1 MAMGLQSLSF
11 ENRFST
17 LWRCLYM
24 FYSILRGVF
33 ALLLAEYGGNA
44 TLNQGRTIGV
54 AVVTFVAQKR
64 ARSRQVRWQCCAPL
78 WPDCCPSVSNSSTGR
93 ISPSQTA
100 CGLEFSPPL
109 VWSIARG
116 TSPFYQTASRAVR
129 YEVVGVDH
137 QAIRRTI
144 FGNQRSENIVKNA
157 YLRPTYDPVTQ
168 SFMWSIN
175 IRCILPTQFVSDHVD
190 DAVDNFAVIDTRH
203 PM

>member
-44 TLNQGRTIGV
+44 TLNQGRTIGA

-109 VWSIARG
+109 VWPIARG
-116 TSPFYQTASRAVR
+116 TTDKPQTTDLTMTPCGSAQGERLIKW
-129 YEVVGVDH
+129 DND
-137 QAIRRTI
+137 RTI
-144 FGNQRSENIVKNA
+144 YKRRKEVERLFRRLKGYRRIFSRFEKLDVMYSA
-157 YLRPTYDPVTQ
+157 FL
-168 SFMWSIN
+168 
-175 IRCILPTQFVSDHVD
+175 
-190 DAVDNFAVIDTRH
+190 NFALIVDMIKC
-203 PM
+203 

>member
-1 MAMGLQSLSF
+1 MKTGFRPCGAACICFTVYYGEFSLCS
-11 ENRFST
+11 
-17 LWRCLYM
+17 WRNT
-24 FYSILRGVF
+24 
-33 ALLLAEYGGNA
+33 GGNA

-109 VWSIARG
+109 VWPIARG
-116 TSPFYQTASRAVR
+116 TSSFYQTASRAVR
-129 YEVVGVDH
+129 YEVGGVDH

-175 IRCILPTQFVSDHVD
+175 IRCILPTQSVSDHVD
-190 DAVDNFAVIDTRH
+190 DAVHNFAVIDTRH

>member
-54 AVVTFVAQKR
+54 AVVTFIAQKR
-64 ARSRQVRWQCCAPL
+64 ARSRQVWWQCCAPL
-78 WPDCCPSVSNSSTGR
+78 WPDSCPSVSNSSTGR

-109 VWSIARG
+109 VWPIARG
-116 TSPFYQTASRAVR
+116 TTDKPQTTDLTMTPCGSAQCERLIKWDS
-129 YEVVGVDH
+129 D
-137 QAIRRTI
+137 RTI
-144 FGNQRSENIVKNA
+144 YKRRKEVERLFRRLKGYRRIFSRFEKLDVMYRA
-157 YLRPTYDPVTQ
+157 FL
-168 SFMWSIN
+168 
-175 IRCILPTQFVSDHVD
+175 
-190 DAVDNFAVIDTRH
+190 NFALIVDMIKC
-203 PM
+203 